1 MNDSQGCL
9 TGAAPPD
16 FPPGWAEFT
25 IARRQFL
32 LARGLQA
39 PQPASRFVV
48 TSERGEDK
56 VRIEEDIPSTTM
68 RWRATPSAR
77 RTSRQLSR
85 SSSCWGSG

>member
-1 MNDSQGCL
+1 MNDSPGCL

-25 IARRQFL
+25 VARRQFL

-39 PQPASRFVV
+39 PQPASRFAV

-56 VRIEEDIPSTTM
+56 VSASAD
-68 RWRATPSAR
+68 RAAGRPAMV
-77 RTSRQLSR
+77 
-85 SSSCWGSG
+85 